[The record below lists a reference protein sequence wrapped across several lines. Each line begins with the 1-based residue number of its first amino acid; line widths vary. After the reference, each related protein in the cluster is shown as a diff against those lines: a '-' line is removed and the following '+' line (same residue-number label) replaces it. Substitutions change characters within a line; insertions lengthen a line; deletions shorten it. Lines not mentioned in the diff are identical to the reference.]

1 MKKGLKR
8 KPSPKPEVGNKPF
21 KWNVGQQRVLDML
34 QGRQGKLI
42 REILIAAGSRCFP
55 AGTLVRT
62 ISGYVRIEE
71 LKAGDTVLSKNMT
84 TGELEGQEILK
95 TFKNKQGHRRK
106 NVIFVLR
113 DGTKIRC
120 TAEHEIYQKDKTYRA
135 DTIARRAL
143 ETGTWV
149 RSEIPS
155 EQSGEDTY
163 SELEVY
169 RRDPDNETGF
179 GCQRVS
185 PNDVE
190 ELKRGVFD
198 SKGAQNSGESLGRK
212 SEEISLR
219 QPHKQRAGR
228 QPFVELRMGDTRQEH
243 GAHDGA
249 GSAGF
254 QQGSEKRNEQEDGNN
269 GRYGSGD
276 SKEIRSFN
284 YETRGLGD
292 VVWYNRIGVSRH
304 NIPKALEAREL
315 DISDIEEIHFAYSL
329 EATYDIC
336 VASNHNY
343 LVSERNILVSNS
355 GKTFLIVAALVTMA
369 IKYPGSRHLIA
380 RKHFSHVKNSI
391 WADTLPKVLT
401 ILFPEIKP
409 HLYWNN
415 TDYYLLFPNGSEI
428 WIAGLDD
435 KERVDKILGREYL
448 NIFFNEASEIEY
460 DTYLTVKT
468 RLAQLIE
475 GAINRIFVDENP
487 PSSKHWTKILFV
499 DRVDPEKRTAVRNPE
514 RYAFVQIHPWENA
527 ENISKEYLQM
537 IEDLPANKRLRFYEG
552 KFRDDAQF
560 ALWSSETINRNRVTQ
575 ATLPVLKRIVVA
587 VDPAVSSKDTSD
599 ETGIVVRGLGY
610 NGHVYTLADATGT
623 YTPSEWAKKT
633 IQLYHDWKADEVVA
647 EVNNGG
653 DLVETVIRT
662 AEGGK
667 YISYKGV
674 HATRDKLT
682 RAEPVAALAEQG
694 MDHHLGEFP
703 ELEEEMTT
711 WEGKKGQKSPNR
723 IDALV
728 WGTFAL
734 IPEMGGFRREMS
746 GNFREAMRMVG
757 PW

>member
-8 KPSPKPEVGNKPF
+8 KPAPKPEVGNKPF
-21 KWNVGQQRVLDML
+21 KWNVGQKRVLDML

-42 REILIAAGSRCFP
+42 REILIAAGSR
-55 AGTLVRT
+55 
-62 ISGYVRIEE
+62 
-71 LKAGDTVLSKNMT
+71 
-84 TGELEGQEILK
+84 
-95 TFKNKQGHRRK
+95 
-106 NVIFVLR
+106 
-113 DGTKIRC
+113 
-120 TAEHEIYQKDKTYRA
+120 
-135 DTIARRAL
+135 
-143 ETGTWV
+143 
-149 RSEIPS
+149 
-155 EQSGEDTY
+155 
-163 SELEVY
+163 
-169 RRDPDNETGF
+169 
-179 GCQRVS
+179 
-185 PNDVE
+185 
-190 ELKRGVFD
+190 
-198 SKGAQNSGESLGRK
+198 
-212 SEEISLR
+212 
-219 QPHKQRAGR
+219 
-228 QPFVELRMGDTRQEH
+228 
-243 GAHDGA
+243 
-249 GSAGF
+249 
-254 QQGSEKRNEQEDGNN
+254 
-269 GRYGSGD
+269 
-276 SKEIRSFN
+276 
-284 YETRGLGD
+284 
-292 VVWYNRIGVSRH
+292 
-304 NIPKALEAREL
+304 
-315 DISDIEEIHFAYSL
+315 
-329 EATYDIC
+329 
-336 VASNHNY
+336 
-343 LVSERNILVSNS
+343 S
-355 GKTFLIVAALVTMA
+355 GKTFLIVSALVTMA

-499 DRVDPEKRTAVRNPE
+499 DRIDPEKRTAVRNPE

-694 MDHHLGEFP
+694 LDHHLGEFP
-703 ELEEEMTT
+703 SLEEEMTT

-734 IPEMGGFRREMS
+734 IPEMGGFRREMG